1 MSTPLCIGL
10 AALQTYSSAA
20 SFQLWNSRNT
30 ELIELIGPQGVHPL
44 VRSAAAARRQDASLL
59 GRGAFASVFLG
70 RPAVG
75 SGHGRVAVKVQQQD
89 APSLEQSRLAREAE
103 IMRAVSGSPGFT
115 RLLYEGQQ
123 CVFGSPSDVLV
134 MELLGDTVQRHC
146 WDLRQG
152 GGGDDGDSV
161 EDELCEGNHL
171 SAAGVVRL
179 GRDVL
184 RALKTLH
191 ATGFVHNDIKP
202 ANILFGAAGSGRE
215 SEAFL
220 VDFGTATLSGECD
233 VDADCRLHFGGGT
246 PLFGSLAQI
255 NGQPTRP
262 VDDVESLCMPRVGS
276 SIPRPLADRSA
287 VLCLINA
294 RSPASPAAASATYTR
309 PRPHAGA
316 GYNLAFLSE
325 GTLPWQ
331 WEPPERVANIKR
343 RLFEDMCAIDEGDAC
358 SAALASADCCSTT
371 HCLATYDDWDA
382 TPTLNELWG
391 HVLEAHADPD
401 GAVDHDACIAVLDA
415 ALAASGAEDVH
426 N

>member
-1 MSTPLCIGL
+1 MSTPLSIGL

-103 IMRAVSGSPGFT
+103 IMRAVSGSPGFA

-262 VDDVESLCMPRVGS
+262 VDDVESLW
-276 SIPRPLADRSA
+276 
-287 VLCLINA
+287 
-294 RSPASPAAASATYTR
+294 
-309 PRPHAGA
+309 
-316 GYNLAFLSE
+316 YNLAFLSE

-415 ALAASGAEDVH
+415 ALAASGAGDV
-426 N
+426 NN